1 MNSILISDKQEHYVY
16 RYVLNDTQEIIYIGK
31 TDASL
36 KQRID
41 AHEGEPKFQPYLG
54 RWRVEFIELANSVET
69 DIVEKFLIN
78 SLKPP
83 INEKDCVSG
92 VTNMCIN
99 LPEWRPYSEYEAK
112 MQRNRKE
119 VNRAQV
125 AKLCEVLKGIVKTDS
140 NKIILSNIFT
150 TPIYFRGEIKE
161 LFDKEVRAEPAGYAY
176 TLLPGAQKFV
186 TAHIYQMCADAFM
199 QSCAD
204 DINADGHI
212 REDYEEYA
220 AAKEIAKILWEFKRD
235 RFWSDLGMCT
245 LLLPEKCWECAEN
258 FAGIISPICEGIYA
272 VNPDEYAKVNGILEH
287 LAYCC
292 VENSESVKFCT
303 LL

>member
-1 MNSILISDKQEHYVY
+1 MISMLTKNKQEHYVY
-16 RYVLNDTQEIIYIGK
+16 RYVLNNTQEIIYVGK

-41 AHEGEPKFQPYLG
+41 AHEVEPKFQPYLG

-78 SLKPP
+78 SLKPL

-92 VTNMCIN
+92 ITNMCIN
-99 LPEWRPYSEYEAK
+99 LPEWHPYSEYEAK

-125 AKLCEVLKGIVKTDS
+125 AKLCEVLKDIVQIDG
-140 NKIILSNIFT
+140 NKIILPDIFT
-150 TPIYFRGEIKE
+150 APIYFRGKIKE
-161 LFDKEVRAEPAGYAY
+161 LFKKEVHAESAGYEY
-176 TLLPGAQKFV
+176 TLLPGAHKFV
-186 TAHIYQMCADAFM
+186 VAHMYQMCADAFI

-204 DINADGHI
+204 DINANEHI
-212 REDYEEYA
+212 RADYEEYA
-220 AAKEIAKILWEFKRD
+220 IAKEIAGILWEFKKD
-235 RFWSDLGMCT
+235 HFWSDLGMCT